1 MKTCPFKKTDD
12 SQINEDGNNIL
23 CNENCIFY
31 NGEFRTCKLLEF
43 VSKEP
48 GVSVDLSS
56 IGEDIKLLTGK
67 FDALSEDFSE
77 FPKKT
82 IEAIEENSDEMKKIS
97 IPLSEILQQENN
109 IFGNILNE
117 IKNSSSSLN
126 SLKDQLEIKLQ
137 NYMELN
143 EKKSDEQLIQANQYK
158 EKIDNLLSSIETI
171 NSSLLNIK
179 IKIEKTDLKE
189 FFTEKDIRDKIQIEN
204 LLTKLS
210 ELSIRNQTEINEK
223 FTENLSSLTDHI
235 DSLLTILKNIEDK
248 VQNTNLL
255 QFLKEKDQRDQINFS
270 SSLNSLQES
279 LLKTQNSL
287 SDKYIEHINSIAFSL
302 DNIKPKLS
310 NIEENSRN
318 VEILNFLKET
328 EVNNKELHNNLLT
341 SLQEIQSDN
350 QIYFSEKLSNYV
362 TSIINNI
369 QTINEKI
376 SSIQQN
382 VDLTEIFANLKE
394 RNDIDDQKYNN
405 LIQNLKNFSEEI
417 SESLINIST
426 PVNSLPAIISGI
438 RDKIENM
445 NLSELFIEK
454 ETRDKELLENFLSN
468 FKLIT
473 SDNQKLLTSNI
484 SEYINTILL
493 KFEQL
498 QPQLLNIEKNIKI
511 PELLDFLKQKDI
523 RDIENSEK
531 NTQKMIEKNTL
542 DTNIISNSITSL
554 KTTFENIPSLL
565 KVIEEKI
572 STHDIE
578 NTFIAENSKNQVL
591 LKESF
596 EKLNKILIQNQNI
609 LFGKLTE
616 NTQNLSHS
624 LMNIHPRLANI
635 EEIMMNLNLIDFL
648 KDKESRDR
656 EFSSNLFANL
666 NESNEKNQQL
676 LITTYQDSLNSLKLS
691 LDAIPEKLKEIE
703 KNLKATDLLETF
715 ENFNNLNRDY
725 LTEFLKE
732 VSSLNESNQQKFS
745 ENISEHF
752 NILTTK
758 IEGLPTV
765 LNQINENIKNNDT
778 DLNSLISAI
787 QDNSAQNKEMFNEKF
802 NNLVQNLYPPI
813 KMTAA
818 GILEIKDDIDKKISQ
833 FLIEKYKKD
842 REFSKEAL
850 KRWTSAYSH
859 EQSKLFDNL
868 NNLNKNVNNISLK
881 LEDVAKTFKQSTA
894 SLNAE
899 ELLKTLSTLETKNSE
914 LLNTSFSEWM
924 KVYIENQTINTEALT
939 KISET
944 QNNILQS
951 NNFLG
956 KQIQEQASSIQDS
969 NIKTLNFLSDV
980 TTSVKKA
987 FEGIEKVSENQLNLD
1002 NKLSSLVDK
1011 IEKLVSVQFEN
1022 IEKETERM
1030 KYLENDRIL
1039 SEAKIHN
1046 DRGVG
1051 FYYANQLQSAYREFQ
1066 KALSLAPDMYETYLN
1081 LGIVLS
1087 EMGEEIKA
1095 TDFFNK
1101 VIEMNP
1107 ESVEAYINLGLLAF
1121 YDRNFE
1127 NAETVLNRAI
1137 KVSPNY
1143 ARSYVVL
1150 GEILLEKG
1158 DVKSAEISFN
1168 KALELNPMDK
1178 DSELKLKQIRGE
1190 DIAE

>member
-1 MKTCPFKKTDD
+1 M
-12 SQINEDGNNIL
+12 
-23 CNENCIFY
+23 
-31 NGEFRTCKLLEF
+31 
-43 VSKEP
+43 
-48 GVSVDLSS
+48 
-56 IGEDIKLLTGK
+56 
-67 FDALSEDFSE
+67 
-77 FPKKT
+77 
-82 IEAIEENSDEMKKIS
+82 
-97 IPLSEILQQENN
+97 
-109 IFGNILNE
+109 
-117 IKNSSSSLN
+117 
-126 SLKDQLEIKLQ
+126 
-137 NYMELN
+137 
-143 EKKSDEQLIQANQYK
+143 
-158 EKIDNLLSSIETI
+158 
-171 NSSLLNIK
+171 
-179 IKIEKTDLKE
+179 
-189 FFTEKDIRDKIQIEN
+189 
-204 LLTKLS
+204 
-210 ELSIRNQTEINEK
+210 
-223 FTENLSSLTDHI
+223 
-235 DSLLTILKNIEDK
+235 
-248 VQNTNLL
+248 
-255 QFLKEKDQRDQINFS
+255 
-270 SSLNSLQES
+270 
-279 LLKTQNSL
+279 
-287 SDKYIEHINSIAFSL
+287 
-302 DNIKPKLS
+302 
-310 NIEENSRN
+310 
-318 VEILNFLKET
+318 
-328 EVNNKELHNNLLT
+328 
-341 SLQEIQSDN
+341 
-350 QIYFSEKLSNYV
+350 
-362 TSIINNI
+362 
-369 QTINEKI
+369 
-376 SSIQQN
+376 
-382 VDLTEIFANLKE
+382 
-394 RNDIDDQKYNN
+394 
-405 LIQNLKNFSEEI
+405 
-417 SESLINIST
+417 
-426 PVNSLPAIISGI
+426 
-438 RDKIENM
+438 
-445 NLSELFIEK
+445 
-454 ETRDKELLENFLSN
+454 
-468 FKLIT
+468 
-473 SDNQKLLTSNI
+473 
-484 SEYINTILL
+484 
-493 KFEQL
+493 
-498 QPQLLNIEKNIKI
+498 
-511 PELLDFLKQKDI
+511 
-523 RDIENSEK
+523 
-531 NTQKMIEKNTL
+531 
-542 DTNIISNSITSL
+542 
-554 KTTFENIPSLL
+554 
-565 KVIEEKI
+565 
-572 STHDIE
+572 
-578 NTFIAENSKNQVL
+578 
-591 LKESF
+591 
-596 EKLNKILIQNQNI
+596 
-609 LFGKLTE
+609 
-616 NTQNLSHS
+616 
-624 LMNIHPRLANI
+624 
-635 EEIMMNLNLIDFL
+635 
-648 KDKESRDR
+648 
-656 EFSSNLFANL
+656 
-666 NESNEKNQQL
+666 
-676 LITTYQDSLNSLKLS
+676 NSLKLS

-758 IEGLPTV
+758 IEELPTL